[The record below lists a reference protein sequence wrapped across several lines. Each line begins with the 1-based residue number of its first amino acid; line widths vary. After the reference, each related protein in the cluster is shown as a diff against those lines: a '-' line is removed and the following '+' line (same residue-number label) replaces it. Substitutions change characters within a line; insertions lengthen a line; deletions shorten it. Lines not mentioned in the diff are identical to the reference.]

1 MHVNCIFAI
10 DEIADMRQSERSNT
24 EAAMPTLTISPPTA
38 PLADLVAAR
47 DAEARAII
55 EALLLAIPLGVAVA
69 AKDRARR
76 WLRGEDAP

>member
-1 MHVNCIFAI
+1 MIPVKTYAI
-10 DEIADMRQSERSNT
+10 Q
-24 EAAMPTLTISPPTA
+24 P

-55 EALLLAIPLGVAVA
+55 EALLLAVPLGVAVA

-76 WLRGEDAP
+76 WLRGEDMP